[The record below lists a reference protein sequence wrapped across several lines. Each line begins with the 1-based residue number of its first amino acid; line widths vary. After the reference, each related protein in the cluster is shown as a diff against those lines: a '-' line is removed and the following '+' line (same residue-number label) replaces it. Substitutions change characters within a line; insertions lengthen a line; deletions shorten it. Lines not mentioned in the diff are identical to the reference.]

1 MKIPYLKKKPELK
14 SYHNVTWEDNYSWI
28 HQKNIL
34 EVLRDKTKLDPEV
47 KNYLDEEN
55 SYANYHLKD
64 TENLQKKLFDEIKGR
79 IKLDDESLPYKD
91 HTYEYWSK
99 TTAVGNYSIKLR
111 KKIDTDLVE
120 EIWNGDEEKKKL
132 ETEYFGVGD
141 LEVSNND
148 KYLGY
153 SLDIKGSEYYT
164 IFIRDI
170 KTNEI
175 ITKEISETSG
185 GITFSLDDKYVFYS
199 KLDQNHRARKIYRH
213 EIGNFNGQDELIFEE
228 KSEAFTVSIGLSSDE
243 KYYFINTSDHNTSEQ
258 YYFGVDEINI
268 KPKLIIKREKGIIYS
283 VSSWDSKFFNHTNK
297 DAEDFKIDVS
307 DSLEKQ
313 NWKTFIPPRDEV
325 LIGGCTFLKNWI
337 IRSETS
343 NALDKLFVKNISSGV
358 EEELI
363 FSNETVYVP
372 GISLIQKDRDTD
384 NVYLGYSSP
393 KTPSRVY
400 SYNLSTKTKKLVKE
414 QEIPSGHNPEDY
426 IVERVDYKSH
436 DGRLVP
442 LTITRH
448 KKTKID
454 GSANLLLYG
463 YGSYGSSMSPNFSS
477 TRLSLINRDI
487 IWATAHIRGGMEKG
501 MKWWKE
507 GKLINKK
514 NTFEDYIHAAKYLID
529 NNYSSKGKIIGM
541 GGSAGGLLMGAV
553 VNQAPEL
560 FLGIIMAVPFV
571 DSLTTNLDHSL
582 PLTVGEFDEFG
593 NAKDIKEHFDYIFS
607 YAPYNNI
614 KKMDYPHILI
624 TTSLSANTLAVTPE
638 PHENTIFLLW
648 SKLNGLNFSTILSL
662 AINVRSSVFINSEKG
677 KQNEFLIDPLLKP
690 FLGSATFPSNLSILL
705 ASITLNSFSEIFL
718 SISCLSFTSFLFSL
732 AL

>member
-47 KNYLDEEN
+47 KNYLDKEN
-55 SYANYHLKD
+55 SYADYHLKD
-64 TENLQKKLFDEIKGR
+64 TKNLQKKLFDEIKAR

-99 TTAVGNYSIKLR
+99 TTAIGNYSIKLR

-153 SLDIKGSEYYT
+153 SLDTKGSEYYT

-170 KTNEI
+170 KTNKI
-175 ITKEISETSG
+175 ITKEITETSG
-185 GITFSLDDKYVFYS
+185 GITFSLDDRYVFYS

-213 EIGNFNGQDELIFEE
+213 EIGNFNNQDELIFEE

-258 YYFGVDEINI
+258 YYFGVDEINT
-268 KPKLIIKREKGIIYS
+268 KPKLIMKREKGIIYS
-283 VSSWDSKFFNHTNK
+283 VSSWDNKFYNHTNK

-313 NWKTFIPPRDEV
+313 NWETFIPPRDEV

-363 FSNETVYVP
+363 FSNENVYVP
-372 GISLIQKDRDTD
+372 GISLTQRNRDTD

-507 GKLINKK
+507 GKLTNKK

-624 TTSLSANTLAVTPE
+624 TTSLSDNRVLFDE
-638 PHENTIFLLW
+638 PAKFTAKLRDYKTDNNLL
-648 SKLNGLNFSTILSL
+648 
-662 AINVRSSVFINSEKG
+662 
-677 KQNEFLIDPLLKP
+677 LLKTEMNA
-690 FLGSATFPSNLSILL
+690 GHGGKSGRDGAIE
-705 ASITLNSFSEIFL
+705 EIAIDYAF
-718 SISCLSFTSFLFSL
+718 
-732 AL
+732 ALKIAEKI